1 MAGTSAR
8 RPGLSALIAA
18 MLAALQWRLLLLWL
32 LLMLLPATVVALPF
46 WRVLSGLLDHSVH
59 AAAWAKHFNAMMF
72 GDVGFALSENVG
84 WLGGTAILGLAI
96 ALAASP
102 FLNGMIIGSGR
113 AGRALGFA
121 ALLHSGLVEYGR
133 MFRLMLWSL
142 LPYLAVG
149 GVAMLSSHVAD
160 DHAER
165 AVLQSQA
172 DLWARIA
179 HGCLLAAFVLAQCIV
194 ESARAA
200 FIADV
205 TLRSAT
211 RAMGR
216 GLNQLLRRFFRTLGF
231 YLIITTV
238 GFALAAFAGVLRIHV
253 TAVGGAGFFTALLF
267 SQLVVVALGWMR
279 IARLLALASLARSLR
294 RSGLG

>member
-1 MAGTSAR
+1 MAGNAAR
-8 RPGLSALIAA
+8 RPGFGVLISA
-18 MLAALQWRLLLLWL
+18 MLEALQWRLLLLWL
-32 LLMLLPATVVALPF
+32 LIMLLPATVVALPF
-46 WRVLSGLLDHSVH
+46 WRVLAGLLDHSVH
-59 AAAWAKHFNAMMF
+59 VAAWAQHVDAMMF
-72 GDVGFALSENVG
+72 GDVGFALSDNVG
-84 WLGGTAILGLAI
+84 WLGGTAMLGLAI

-121 ALLHSGLVEYGR
+121 ALLHGGLVEYGR

-149 GVAMLSSHVAD
+149 GVAMLSSHVVD
-160 DHAER
+160 KRVER

-172 DLWARIA
+172 DLWVDIGR
-179 HGCLLAAFVLAQCIV
+179 GCLLAAFVLAQCIV

-200 FIADV
+200 FIADI

-216 GLNQLLRRFFRTLGF
+216 GLDQLLRRFFRTLGF
-231 YLIITTV
+231 YLLISAV
-238 GFALAAFAGVLRIHV
+238 GFALAAAAGVARIHV
-253 TAVGGAGFFTALLF
+253 AAVGGAGFFMALLL
-267 SQLVVVALGWMR
+267 SQLIVAALGWMR